1 MEHECSICC
10 EEIAAATGQV
20 TLSCSHTFH
29 LGCVGSWLLRSTSC
43 PLCRGETCEKEQI
56 QRPDAAE
63 EEEDEEDNLDDE
75 IGEWEHYDERET
87 IIEEVPEFDPAA
99 HALWVMRNT
108 FEMLD
113 DGKSILSEGSAPQPS
128 TDPEWTWK
136 RHLSPCGGTVETVW
150 RRSMHQMSTS
160 STTLGDERG
169 YESA

>member
-1 MEHECSICC
+1 MEQECSICC
-10 EEIAAATGQV
+10 EEIVAATGQV

-56 QRPDAAE
+56 QRPHAE
-63 EEEDEEDNLDDE
+63 EEEEEDDE
-75 IGEWEHYDERET
+75 GINEWEHDGERET
-87 IIEEVPEFDPAA
+87 IVEEVPEFDPAA

-113 DGKSILSEGSAPQPS
+113 DGKSILSEGSAPKPS
-128 TDPEWTWK
+128 SDPEWTWE
-136 RHLSPCGGTVETVW
+136 RHLTTNGGTVEMVW
-150 RRSMHQMSTS
+150 RRSMHQMATS